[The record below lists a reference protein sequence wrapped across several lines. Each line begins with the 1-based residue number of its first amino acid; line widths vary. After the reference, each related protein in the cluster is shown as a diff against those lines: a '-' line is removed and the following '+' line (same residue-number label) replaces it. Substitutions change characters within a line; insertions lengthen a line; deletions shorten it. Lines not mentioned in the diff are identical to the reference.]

1 MEKGR
6 IDNNI
11 FDEKNDKEENTRMI
25 SIIEEENKEDEKVK
39 MNDENKKVE
48 NNEEIN
54 EDTGPLEG
62 KDIVLLGETMIP
74 KQSFGLILTRL
85 GARVS
90 FCVNDKSSLLI
101 HGKNLEDGRK
111 YFEED
116 EYKTAVE
123 RNIPIYSDKEFE
135 EYMQELINDRS
146 WNLKDQIQVTRSR
159 LWVVSKKKNDE
170 SNESGIYISI
180 RVKTINAKMKNK
192 ERKYKKKRVARKKLL
207 KETKDKKKKMKDR
220 EKLTLEI
227 AKEKEIEQ
235 KDKKIKIKE
244 IVERVI
250 KKIIIIL
257 AAVVVGIL
265 VLLVLVIL
273 LTAIQLIEKIAKNY
287 LLK

>member
-101 HGKNLEDGRK
+101 HGKNSKDGRK

-116 EYKTAVE
+116 EYKIAVE

-192 ERKYKKKRVARKKLL
+192 ERKYKKKREARKK
-207 KETKDKKKKMKDR
+207 
-220 EKLTLEI
+220 
-227 AKEKEIEQ
+227 
-235 KDKKIKIKE
+235 
-244 IVERVI
+244 
-250 KKIIIIL
+250 
-257 AAVVVGIL
+257 
-265 VLLVLVIL
+265 
-273 LTAIQLIEKIAKNY
+273 
-287 LLK
+287 